1 MDDETLMK
9 LEKVLENRNCEIY
22 PQTSVLELCFE
33 DEEDAK
39 WFENAVEETPKD
51 SAISCLMTMTRLGNR
66 KSRFRYV
73 FNIVDA
79 DNFIKMLEDWICPF

>member
-1 MDDETLMK
+1 MDDETLTR

-33 DEEDAK
+33 DEADAK
-39 WFENAVEETPKD
+39 WFENAVEETPQD
-51 SAISCLMTMTRLGNR
+51 SAISCLMSMTRLGKK

-79 DNFIKMLEDWICPF
+79 DNFIKMLED